1 MLDTL
6 PLFSKKRAMKLLQ
19 HLCGMA
25 ALSLALGIPTHAN
38 ANTQIDCLFAWA
50 ENNAPTLF
58 PPLGAISGQKDSYN
72 YHYYPSVS
80 TYLAVSSA
88 NSHVYYLG
96 PASNG
101 AMYDLG
107 TLKLWAQRANC
118 LADVTYPLVDTGQYK
133 FYGNTVELS
142 SAPAS
147 ATTAFYG
154 EDAQF
159 AGRQPSYKNNG
170 DGTITDLHT
179 GLMWVAAR
187 GNKVTWDTAVAN
199 ASSSRV
205 GGYSDW
211 RMPTIKELYSLIDF
225 NGKSGA
231 TNASSVPYI
240 NTNYFEIVFG
250 DATGGRV
257 IDGQDWSAT
266 KYVSTTM
273 NGDATVF
280 GVNFIDGRIKGYPQY
295 SPPGSNAGNTMY
307 VRYVRGNSN
316 YGINQ
321 FVSNGDGTVTD
332 NATGLM
338 WAQADSGVAKNWQEA
353 LAWVQLQN
361 NANALGYNDWR
372 MPNAKELQSI
382 VDYSRSPAT
391 TNSAAINPLFSVTAI
406 SNEGGVADYPW
417 YWASTTHLD
426 SNGAV
431 YIAFGRALGWM
442 KLPGSSSY
450 TLLDVHGAGAQRSD
464 PKSGNVSNYLLGKD
478 AKGQSVYGLGPQGDV
493 VRIANFVRL
502 VRDVR

>member
-1 MLDTL
+1 MRL
-6 PLFSKKRAMKLLQ
+6 PK

-25 ALSLALGIPTHAN
+25 ALSLALATQGHAVA
-38 ANTQIDCLFAWA
+38 ANTQTDCLFAWA
-50 ENNAPTLF
+50 ESHAPELF
-58 PPLGAISGQKDSYN
+58 APAGAVSGQSGSY
-72 YHYYPSVS
+72 YYRHYPSLS

-88 NSHVYYLG
+88 DSHVYYLG

-101 AMYDLG
+101 AVQDIGSLAFWVG
-107 TLKLWAQRANC
+107 QAQCPASSS
-118 LADVTYPLVDTGQYK
+118 ATYPLVDTGQRK
-133 FYGNTVELS
+133 FYGNTAELGN
-142 SAPAS
+142 APAT
-147 ATTAFYG
+147 ATAAFYG

-159 AGRQPSYKNNG
+159 AGRQLSYQNNG

-187 GNKVTWDTAVAN
+187 GSKVTWDAAVAG

-225 NGKSGA
+225 NGKSAA
-231 TNASSVPYI
+231 TAASSLPYI
-240 NTNYFEIVFG
+240 DTRYFEIIFG

-295 SPPGSNAGNTMY
+295 TPGSRTGSTLY

-316 YGINQ
+316 YGVNQ
-321 FVSNGDGTVTD
+321 LSANGDGTITD
-332 NATGLM
+332 HATGLM
-338 WAQADSGVAKNWQEA
+338 WAQTDSGVAKNWQDA
-353 LAWVQLQN
+353 LAWVQAQN
-361 NANALGYNDWR
+361 SANAFGHNDWR

-391 TNSAAINPLFSVTAI
+391 TQSAALSPLFTATAI
-406 SNEGGVADYPW
+406 TNEGGTTDYPW

-431 YIAFGRALGWM
+431 YVAFGRALGWM
-442 KLPGSSSY
+442 RLPGSSSY
-450 TLLDVHGAGAQRSD
+450 SLLDVHGAGAQRSD

-478 AKGQSVYGLGPQGDV
+478 ARGQSAYGLGPQGDV

-502 VRDVR
+502 VRDAP

>member
-1 MLDTL
+1 
-6 PLFSKKRAMKLLQ
+6 MKLPK
-19 HLCGMA
+19 HPRGIA
-25 ALSLALGIPTHAN
+25 ALLLALLAHSHAY
-38 ANTQIDCLFAWA
+38 AASTQTDCLFAWA
-50 ENNAPTLF
+50 ESNAPTLF
-58 PPLGAISGQKDSYN
+58 APTGAVSGQQGN
-72 YHYYPSVS
+72 YDYRYYPSLS

-88 NSHVYYLG
+88 DSHVYYLG

-101 AMYDLG
+101 TVHDLG
-107 TLKLWAQRANC
+107 TLTFWADKANC
-118 LADVTYPLVDTGQYK
+118 PASSTYPLVDTGQRK
-133 FYGNTVELS
+133 FYGNTAELS
-142 SAPAS
+142 SAPTS
-147 ATTAFYG
+147 AATAFYG

-159 AGRQPSYKNNG
+159 AGRQPSYRNNG
-170 DGTITDLHT
+170 DGTISDLNT

-187 GNKVTWDTAVAN
+187 GSQVTWDAAAAG

-225 NGKSGA
+225 NGKSAA
-231 TNASSVPYI
+231 TDASCVPYI
-240 NTNYFEIVFG
+240 NTSYFAIVFG
-250 DATGGRV
+250 DVTGGRV

-295 SPPGSNAGNTMY
+295 SPPGSKTGNTLY
-307 VRYVRGNSN
+307 VRYVRGNSS
-316 YGINQ
+316 YGVNQ
-321 FVSNGDGTVTD
+321 LANNGDGTITD

-338 WAQADSGVAKNWQEA
+338 WAQADSGVAKNWQDA
-353 LAWVQLQN
+353 LAWVQTQN
-361 NANALGYNDWR
+361 SANALGHNDWR

-406 SNEGGVADYPW
+406 SNEGGAADFPW

-431 YIAFGRALGWM
+431 YVAFGRALGWM
-442 KLPGSSSY
+442 QQPGSSSY
-450 TLLDVHGAGAQRSD
+450 SLLDVHGAGAQRSD
-464 PKSGNVSNYLLGKD
+464 PKSGSVSNYLLGKD
-478 AKGQSVYGLGPQGDV
+478 ASGKSVYGLGPQGDV
-493 VRIANFVRL
+493 IRIANFVRL
-502 VRDVR
+502 VRDAK